1 MVIHED
7 KIAYAGAQSSIP
19 AKFRSLTFTKVPVIM
34 PGLWD
39 CHVHFDGA
47 PPVGG
52 GQYDG
57 IPLNHALAAARVV
70 RSLED
75 TLLAGFTSVRELA
88 GYGGEI
94 SPAIDEG
101 SIVGPNVY
109 SSIAALSTT
118 GGHGDIHQLGLDAVI
133 NLGDNQGVFQLCDGV
148 PECIKAVRK
157 MIRRGAKVIKVCA
170 TGGVGSLRDDPED
183 TQFSLEELKAIVD
196 EAARNKRVVAA
207 HCHGKQGILNALNAG
222 VKSIEH
228 GSYLDKECA
237 ALMKEKDA
245 IFVPTRTIVVGGVEH
260 PEFWSEVQYAK
271 LLVVA
276 AASKKA
282 YTLAI
287 KSGVKI
293 ALGTDQSSPHGSF
306 NSHGMNGKEL
316 WHAVDTGM
324 TPLQA
329 IEACTATSP
338 ETLGRHMS
346 PKSGQLKEGYDADL
360 IAVSTNPLDDISILT
375 GPDHITHVWKG
386 GKLFKSP

>member
-1 MVIHED
+1 
-7 KIAYAGAQSSIP
+7 
-19 AKFRSLTFTKVPVIM
+19 M

-39 CHVHFDGA
+39 CHVHYPGA
-47 PPVGG
+47 PPPGG
-52 GQYDG
+52 GQYDTF
-57 IPLNHALAAARVV
+57 PENFALAGARVT
-70 RSLED
+70 RSLHD
-75 TLLAGFTSVRELA
+75 TLFAGFTSVRELA

-94 SPAIDEG
+94 SPAVDEG
-101 SIVGPNVY
+101 SIIGPNIY
-109 SSIAALSTT
+109 SSISAISMT
-118 GGHGDIHQLGLDAVI
+118 GGHGDIHQFGLDTVERYS
-133 NLGDNQGVFQLCDGV
+133 NNQGVFALCDGV
-148 PECIKAVRK
+148 PECIKTVRK

-170 TGGVGSLRDDPED
+170 TGGVGSLVDGPED

-207 HCHGKQGILNALNAG
+207 HCHGKEGILNALNAG

-228 GSYLDKECA
+228 GSFLDNECV

-245 IFVPTRTIVVGGVEH
+245 IFVPTRTIVAGGVEH

-271 LLVVA
+271 LLQVA
-276 AASKKA
+276 AASKRA
-282 YTLAI
+282 YALAF

-293 ALGTDQSSPHGSF
+293 ALGTDQTDAPGSF

-316 WHAVDTGM
+316 WHAVDIGM

-329 IEACTATSP
+329 IEACTAISP
-338 ETLGRHMS
+338 ETLGKHMA

-360 IAVSTNPLDDISILT
+360 IAVSENPLEDISILT
-375 GPDHITHVWKG
+375 GPDHVTHVWKG